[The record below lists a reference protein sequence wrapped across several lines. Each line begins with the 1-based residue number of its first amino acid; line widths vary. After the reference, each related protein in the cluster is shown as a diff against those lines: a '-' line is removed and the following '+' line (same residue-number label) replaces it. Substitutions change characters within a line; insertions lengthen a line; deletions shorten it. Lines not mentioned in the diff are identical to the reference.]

1 VRLMKIM
8 KPIAKMKKDLKS
20 DEKQSGD
27 GAGSGGKATSK
38 GGEYSMHSLAY
49 CHMHSTNFMLLIFT

>member
-1 VRLMKIM
+1 MRLMKIM

-38 GGEYSMHSLAY
+38 GGEY
-49 CHMHSTNFMLLIFT
+49 